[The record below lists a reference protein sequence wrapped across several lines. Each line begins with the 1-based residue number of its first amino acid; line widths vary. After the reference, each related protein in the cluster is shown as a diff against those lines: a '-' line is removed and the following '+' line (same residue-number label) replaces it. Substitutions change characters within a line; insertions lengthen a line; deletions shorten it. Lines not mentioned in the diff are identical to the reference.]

1 MAASRPNPKVTEPI
15 ETVLV
20 VEGDVLA
27 RVVICEYLRHCGYR
41 VLEAVNA
48 DEAIILL
55 SQANVAIDAVLTN
68 VKVDGAMNGFALTQ
82 WVRANK
88 PGVDVIMVGSPAGA
102 ADAAANLCETG
113 PTLAKPYD
121 PQLVV
126 DRIRRLRALRLRKSS
141 G

>member
-1 MAASRPNPKVTEPI
+1 MATNSPNPKVAEQI

-27 RVVICEYLRHCGYR
+27 RIVICEYLRHCGYR

-48 DEAIILL
+48 DEAVLLL
-55 SQANVAIDAVLTN
+55 SQSNIAIEAVLTD
-68 VKVDGAMNGFALTQ
+68 VKVAGSMNGFALTQ

-88 PGVDVIMVGSPAGA
+88 PGVDVIIVGSPAGA

-113 PTLAKPYD
+113 PMLAKPYD

-126 DRIRRLRALRLRKSS
+126 DRIRRLRALRQRKS
-141 G
+141 GG